1 MSTAFDY
8 SLDWPRSRYENILLI
23 PMYVAA
29 GLSLLSF
36 TTTTCIRLLWWNSK
50 WHFIETLT
58 KIDQKIISYVLD
70 GFLKVLDGREEIE
83 QTMDTDK
90 SLKEIQLQAFTDE
103 VDVGKAEEII
113 QNTRSN
119 VKIHRMNI
127 LRSKY
132 SINILILYFHV
143 IVLLIF
149 ISFWSTFI
157 LETTFGC
164 DHHRDC
170 YVGNTGQD
178 PIPDCDL
185 INPKNTSVVC
195 YQLEFDSVNGIINIG
210 GTTFV
215 AVGGF
220 GLMTHLVLLVQDS
233 CRRHWVRI
241 ILNIIMLAVQYT
253 VFFANLAFFIYI
265 QILERRGHQAY
276 RIISIVHAITTFI
289 AVFICITSPWVLVL
303 WAWCETRNQK
313 NRLLMH
319 IQTPKKC
326 EEKDEHADTEQ
337 TV

>member
-1 MSTAFDY
+1 
-8 SLDWPRSRYENILLI
+8 
-23 PMYVAA
+23 
-29 GLSLLSF
+29 
-36 TTTTCIRLLWWNSK
+36 
-50 WHFIETLT
+50 
-58 KIDQKIISYVLD
+58 
-70 GFLKVLDGREEIE
+70 
-83 QTMDTDK
+83 MDTDK

-127 LRSKY
+127 LKSKY

-195 YQLEFDSVNGIINIG
+195 YRLKFDSVIAIGNIG
-210 GTTFV
+210 GTTLV
-215 AVGGF
+215 ALGGF
-220 GLMTHLVLLVQDS
+220 GLMTHLVLLAQES
-233 CRRHWVRI
+233 SPRLWVRVI
-241 ILNIIMLAVQYT
+241 WSTVILVVQYT
-253 VFFANLAFFIYI
+253 LFFAYLANFIYF
-265 QILERRGHQAY
+265 HT
-276 RIISIVHAITTFI
+276 SIRS
-289 AVFICITSPWVLVL
+289 TSCPELPPL
-303 WAWCETRNQK
+303 
-313 NRLLMH
+313 
-319 IQTPKKC
+319 
-326 EEKDEHADTEQ
+326 
-337 TV
+337 

>member
-8 SLDWPRSRYENILLI
+8 SLDWPRNRYENILLI

-29 GLSLLSF
+29 GLSLLSL
-36 TTTTCIRLLWWNSK
+36 TISTCIRFLWWNSK
-50 WHFIETLT
+50 WHLIETLI

-70 GFLKVLDGREEIE
+70 DFLEVLDEREEFE
-83 QTMDTDK
+83 HTTDTDK
-90 SLKEIQLQAFTDE
+90 SLREIESQAFTDE

-113 QNTRSN
+113 QTTRSN
-119 VKIHRMNI
+119 VKIHRLNV
-127 LRSKY
+127 LKSKHTI
-132 SINILILYFHV
+132 SILILYFHV

-149 ISFWSTFI
+149 MSFWDTFI
-157 LETTFGC
+157 LETSFGC

-170 YVGNTGQD
+170 YVGDSDQD

-195 YQLEFDSVNGIINIG
+195 YRLEFDSVNGIANIG

-241 ILNIIMLAVQYT
+241 ISNMMMIAVQYT
-253 VFFANLAFFIYI
+253 VFFANLAYFIYI
-265 QILERRGHQAY
+265 QIAERRSHQAT
-276 RIISIVHAITTFI
+276 RITSTVQSIATFI
-289 AVFICITSPWVLVL
+289 AGFICITSPWVLIL
-303 WAWCETRNQK
+303 WAWNKTRNQQ

-319 IQTPKKC
+319 IQTQKKC
-326 EEKDEHADTEQ
+326 KEKDEHADTEQ